1 MDHQSNA
8 YRQVWQRS
16 IDDPE
21 GFWAD
26 AAEAIS
32 WDRRWDRVLDDSDAP
47 SCRWFSGARL
57 NTCYNA
63 LDRHVAGGRGDQLAL
78 IHDSPVTDSIT
89 RYTYA
94 ELLAR
99 VSRVAGA
106 MAALGVTRGDR
117 VIIYMPMIPEAVIA
131 MLAVARLGA
140 VHSVVFGGFAANEL
154 AVRIAPLPPSR
165 S

>member
-47 SCRWFSGARL
+47 SYRWFSGARL

-63 LDRHVAGGRGDQLAL
+63 LDRHVAGGRGDDELERDEAAQAL
-78 IHDSPVTDSIT
+78 LDESI
-89 RYTYA
+89 R
-94 ELLAR
+94 LLHR
-99 VSRVAGA
+99 VVVAQVGQQ
-106 MAALGVTRGDR
+106 R
-117 VIIYMPMIPEAVIA
+117 
-131 MLAVARLGA
+131 
-140 VHSVVFGGFAANEL
+140 
-154 AVRIAPLPPSR
+154 
-165 S
+165 

>member
-47 SCRWFSGARL
+47 SYRWFSGARL

-63 LDRHVAGGRGDQLAL
+63 LDR
-78 IHDSPVTDSIT
+78 
-89 RYTYA
+89 
-94 ELLAR
+94 
-99 VSRVAGA
+99 
-106 MAALGVTRGDR
+106 
-117 VIIYMPMIPEAVIA
+117 
-131 MLAVARLGA
+131 
-140 VHSVVFGGFAANEL
+140 
-154 AVRIAPLPPSR
+154 
-165 S
+165 